1 MKHVTLHTSFRLGIH
16 LLLQCFVTYRCM
28 SLHSLVYLVLFYAW
42 ISVIRVSQ
50 LIIFVSRSVL
60 LIRST
65 RNIALVA
72 TDWLVFVLVMDALH
86 VRLSLYILL
95 FTCTTINY
103 LIFSATTLLLR
114 TRKLLLFLK
123 VHFIQIFH
131 QFARMNLSVRFLAR
145 MTLFATRYSISIP
158 STQ

>member
-1 MKHVTLHTSFRLGIH
+1 MKHITLHTSFRLGIH

-28 SLHSLVYLVLFYAW
+28 SLHSLVYLVWFYAW

-72 TDWLVFVLVMDALH
+72 TDWLVFVFVMGTLH

-131 QFARMNLSVRFLAR
+131 QTSRLEYILVGYFTDLWFCTSDKPMQCL
-145 MTLFATRYSISIP
+145 
-158 STQ
+158 